1 MVRCYHNTVPYW
13 DQGKECRFAMS
24 LVQDNQTKATPVADA
39 ARCPV
44 DHTALSHK
52 KSVRPRSE
60 GKAPVEQDSRGIWH
74 VRGFEEARVV
84 LRSSATQQAGF
95 KAELVTA
102 GSALTNRPI
111 LYQEGKV
118 HQEQRTKTARFFTPK
133 TVSAQYRQLME
144 RVANRLVAYARRQP
158 QVDLTKLSLT
168 MAVQVASQVVGLTNS
183 RRRGLDRR
191 LDAFFEET
199 TVSRH
204 RGVLGRVMQLI
215 NMRRLLSFYW
225 IDVRPA
231 IQARRVTP
239 QDDVISH
246 LLAQNYNDREIL
258 TECVTYAAA
267 GMATT
272 REFISMAAWHLLD
285 HPDLQAR
292 YLTATEEDRVAIL
305 HEMLRLEPV
314 VGHLYRR
321 ATGDITLK
329 RDGAEVVIPAG
340 ALIDLHLETAN
351 VDERVV
357 GEAPTALC
365 PMRPLRGER
374 IGGMLMSFGDGA
386 HRCPGAY
393 LAIQETDIFL
403 QRLLAIPN
411 LHIVRPP
418 TLTWNELTAGYEL
431 RRFVLGH
438 DAAPGA

>member
-1 MVRCYHNTVPYW
+1 
-13 DQGKECRFAMS
+13 MS
-24 LVQDNQTKATPVADA
+24 LVQDNRSTQAPVDGP

-44 DHTALSHK
+44 DHGAVAQK
-52 KSVRPRSE
+52 KSVRPLPD
-60 GKAPVEQDSRGIWH
+60 GAPLVDQDSQRVWH
-74 VRGFEEARVV
+74 VRGFEEARAV
-84 LRSSATQQAGF
+84 LRSSETQQAGF

-102 GSALTNRPI
+102 GNPLSNRPI

-118 HQEQRTKTARFFTPK
+118 HQEQRTKTARFFTPR

-144 RVANRLVAYARRQP
+144 RLADRLVAYARRQP

-168 MAVQVASQVVGLTNS
+168 MAVQVAAQVVGLTNS

-191 LDAFFEET
+191 LDAFFAET

-204 RGVLGRVMQLI
+204 RGTLGRLMQI
-215 NMRRLLSFYW
+215 VNMRRLLSFYW
-225 IDVRPA
+225 VDVRPA
-231 IQARRVTP
+231 IQARRVRP
-239 QDDVISH
+239 QEDVISH
-246 LLAQNYNDREIL
+246 LLAQNYTDREIL

-272 REFISMAAWHLLD
+272 REFISMAAWHLLE
-285 HPDLQAR
+285 HPDLRAR
-292 YLTATEEDRVAIL
+292 YLAAPEEERVAIL

-321 ATGDITLK
+321 ATGDIPIQSN
-329 RDGAEVVIPAG
+329 GAAVVIPNG
-340 ALIDLHLETAN
+340 ALIDLHLEAAN
-351 VDERVV
+351 LDARVV
-357 GEAPTALC
+357 GDAPTAVC
-365 PMRPLRGER
+365 PMRPLHGER
-374 IGGMLMSFGDGA
+374 IGPMLMSFGDGA

-411 LHIVRPP
+411 LRIARPP

-431 RRFVLGH
+431 RRFLLAH
-438 DAAPGA
+438 DAAPAA